1 MSDNENQSRHYLIK
15 ENMRWQR
22 IEWRIQHAGFV
33 LLLLIVLAGAAGLF
47 SKGWLSNQSATSPD
61 ARLSVEYERF
71 GRRESNMDLTLRLK
85 QLSGDSYEV
94 RLRGPQLD
102 NIQLQTLQPQ
112 PDEAWSTG
120 DSLMLRWHRRADQ
133 QEATVWIG
141 TQPQEF
147 GRYHLTVTLDET
159 SSVRFSQFVYPWES
173 DMETVLRAAS
183 MYLLLMVVF
192 KVAGRRTLME
202 MNSFDLILLLI
213 ISEATQQALLGDDFS
228 VTGAGLTIVTLIV
241 IDILFGTLKTHF
253 PRMEQL
259 IDGFSLILVEEGK
272 LLLRKRAKKAGIDE
286 EDILQSAR
294 STQGLERLDQIKFA
308 ILEKTGKISIIP
320 KE

>member
-1 MSDNENQSRHYLIK
+1 
-15 ENMRWQR
+15 
-22 IEWRIQHAGFV
+22 
-33 LLLLIVLAGAAGLF
+33 
-47 SKGWLSNQSATSPD
+47 
-61 ARLSVEYERF
+61 
-71 GRRESNMDLTLRLK
+71 
-85 QLSGDSYEV
+85 
-94 RLRGPQLD
+94 
-102 NIQLQTLQPQ
+102 
-112 PDEAWSTG
+112 
-120 DSLMLRWHRRADQ
+120 
-133 QEATVWIG
+133 
-141 TQPQEF
+141 
-147 GRYHLTVTLDET
+147 
-159 SSVRFSQFVYPWES
+159 
-173 DMETVLRAAS
+173 METVLRAAS

>member
-1 MSDNENQSRHYLIK
+1 
-15 ENMRWQR
+15 
-22 IEWRIQHAGFV
+22 
-33 LLLLIVLAGAAGLF
+33 
-47 SKGWLSNQSATSPD
+47 
-61 ARLSVEYERF
+61 
-71 GRRESNMDLTLRLK
+71 
-85 QLSGDSYEV
+85 
-94 RLRGPQLD
+94 
-102 NIQLQTLQPQ
+102 
-112 PDEAWSTG
+112 
-120 DSLMLRWHRRADQ
+120 
-133 QEATVWIG
+133 
-141 TQPQEF
+141 
-147 GRYHLTVTLDET
+147 
-159 SSVRFSQFVYPWES
+159 
-173 DMETVLRAAS
+173 METVLRAAS

-202 MNSFDLILLLI
+202 MTSFDLILLLI

-259 IDGFSLILVEEGK
+259 IDGSSLILVEEGK
-272 LLLRKRAKKAGIDE
+272 LLRQRAKKAGIDE